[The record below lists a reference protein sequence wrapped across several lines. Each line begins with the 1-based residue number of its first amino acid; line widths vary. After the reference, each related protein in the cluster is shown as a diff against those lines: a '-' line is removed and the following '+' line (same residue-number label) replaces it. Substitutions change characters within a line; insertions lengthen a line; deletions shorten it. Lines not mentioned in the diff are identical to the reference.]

1 MMSYLINYLI
11 YTFSCFSNIS
21 MSFVGISTTDSFVYS
36 MDYKHQVE
44 YFLDMKVILYFL
56 NDIRFMK
63 FLILNQG
70 IITIDTEKTIQREL
84 NKIEEKFNNLPLFI
98 KNKWLYITNPCI
110 NISDKKLIKK
120 YMEIQRDKYI
130 YNSLRETSSS
140 KDVKS
145 KNLLSFCNFCR

>member
-11 YTFSCFSNIS
+11 YIFSCFSNIS
-21 MSFVGISTTDSFVYS
+21 MSFVDISTTDSFVYS

-44 YFLDMKVILYFL
+44 YFLDVELILHFL

-70 IITIDTEKTIQREL
+70 IITIDTEKTIQKEL

-130 YNSLRETSSS
+130 YNSLMETSSS

-145 KNLLSFCNFCR
+145 KNLLSSCSFCR